1 IMSSKGRNL
10 AEVRNLLQSCN
21 GFSSEQ
27 TKQFYDSE
35 EETYDFVD
43 TLAFRAPHQLID
55 LLVANFSGDRG
66 TVWVLD
72 VACSTGLVAKLMF
85 KLGFRNFVE
94 VDCSERML
102 EEAAKTKLYQEPQ
115 QALLGTEPLPAQTGT
130 FDLVILVG
138 GLGVGFAPVS
148 VIRELCDAA
157 KPGGLI
163 CLARGNHSSAE
174 KEFGT
179 NLEGELQLLEDGGL
193 WSRVAVQ
200 KVERYM
206 LDPQVEMELPSVLS
220 FLTFVFP
227 NKRLWQ
233 REGRTLCERLGG
245 AVC

>member
-1 IMSSKGRNL
+1 MSSKGRNL

-21 GFSSEQ
+21 GFNSEQ
-27 TKQFYDSE
+27 TKKFYDSE
-35 EETYDFVD
+35 AETYEQDFVD
-43 TLAFRAPHQLID
+43 TLEFRAPHQLID

-66 TVWVLD
+66 TVQVLD
-72 VACSTGLVAKLMF
+72 VACGTGLVAKLMF
-85 KLGFRNFVE
+85 KLGFRNFVG

-102 EEAAKTKLYQEPQ
+102 EEAAKTKLYQELQP
-115 QALLGTEPLPAQTGT
+115 ALLGTEPLPAQTGT

-163 CLARGNHSSAE
+163 CLARGNHTSSAE

-200 KVERYM
+200 QVERYM
-206 LDPQVEMELPSVLS
+206 LDPQVEASRRDEGPVYITGSLYLYQKTCSS
-220 FLTFVFP
+220 EGNSQ
-227 NKRLWQ
+227 NKKI
-233 REGRTLCERLGG
+233 
-245 AVC
+245 